1 MKIFKAGVFYNIYGH
16 AEIRSTLIMTSEHL
30 TWVEVSKSA
39 ILNNIEVARQ
49 SVTPKAKIMAVIKA
63 NAYGHGLC
71 EVAEIAESSPD
82 IFYFGVNSIHEA
94 LKLRNAKIKKP
105 ILVLGYVPLSALK
118 DAVIHDISLVTYNI
132 ETINKLQE
140 MAAKY
145 KKDAKIHIKVETGL
159 HRQGVN
165 PEKLEEFCKLVKSK
179 KNIIVEGMSTH
190 YANIEDTTEHSYA
203 KEQIENFN
211 AAYETLKRCGID
223 IKYRHTAC
231 TAATML
237 FPEIHFE
244 MIRFGIGLYGMWPSK
259 ETKISAYER
268 KRGEFNLKPALT
280 WKTRIAQVKQVEA
293 NSFIGY
299 GCSDFVTQKSK
310 IAILPVGY
318 YDGYDRKLSNVG
330 YVLVHGKRAPL
341 RGRICMNMCIID
353 VTNIENV
360 MPEDEVI
367 LLGADGEDAVS
378 AETIAAKIGT
388 INYEVVTRI
397 NEGIPRIV
405 VD

>member
-1 MKIFKAGVFYNIYGH
+1 M
-16 AEIRSTLIMTSEHL
+16 LSEHL

-39 ILNNIEVARQ
+39 VLNNIEVARQ
-49 SVTPKAKIMAVIKA
+49 SVSNKTKVMAIIKA

-71 EVAEIAESSPD
+71 EVAAIAEAAD
-82 IFYFGVNSIHEA
+82 IDYFGVNSIHEA
-94 LKLRNAKIKKP
+94 VKLRNAKIKKP
-105 ILVLGYVPLSALK
+105 ILVLGYVPVSALK
-118 DAVIHDISLVTYNI
+118 EAVMHDITLVAYND

-140 MAAKY
+140 IASKY
-145 KKDAKIHIKVETGL
+145 KKDVKVHIKVETGL

-203 KEQIENFN
+203 KQQIENFMD
-211 AAYETLKRCGID
+211 AYETMKHYGIN

-231 TAATML
+231 TAAPML

-244 MIRFGIGLYGMWPSK
+244 MIRFGIGLYGLWPSK

-280 WKTRIAQVKQVEA
+280 WKTKIAQVKDVDA

-310 IAILPVGY
+310 IAILPIGY

-330 YVLVHGKRAPL
+330 YVLVRGKRAPI

-353 VTNIENV
+353 VTNIEGV
-360 MPEDEVI
+360 SAEDEVI
-367 LLGADGEDAVS
+367 LLGSDGEDSIS
-378 AETIAAKIGT
+378 AETMAAKIGT

-397 NEGIPRIV
+397 NEGLPRIV